1 LSGTI
6 QDSTQAVV
14 AGATV
19 TATNT
24 ETGVV
29 STTKANESGV
39 YNFASLQPGKSYTV
53 SAELAGFR
61 TKVYKDL
68 ELGSTQQVRQNFVL
82 QVSGDTAATS
92 VDVSAAL
99 DSQLATSGASIG
111 NVLSASKV
119 NALPLVGNNVLD
131 LINIMNGYT
140 PPAVLNNSASA
151 ASATLAGLP
160 IMSVNT
166 TMDGI
171 SVQDN
176 RYDLGVSSA
185 THINP
190 DLVEEIRL
198 IVAPVDAETGRGS
211 GQVKILTKSGTN
223 KFSGSAFW
231 NVQNSAVNANTG
243 ATTAP
248 ESNRTGTTSSNI
260 R

>member
-1 LSGTI
+1 MRKLFVGSALSVCLMFHGIAYSQSTNASLSGTV

-14 AGATV
+14 AGAVV
-19 TATNT
+19 TAKNT
-24 ETGVV
+24 DTVV
-29 STTKANESGV
+29 CSTAKANESGV

-53 SAELAGFR
+53 SAELVGFR

-68 ELGSTQQVRQNFVL
+68 ELGSSQQVRQNFVL
-82 QVSGDTAATS
+82 QVGETAATS
-92 VDVSAAL
+92 VDVSAAV

-111 NVLSASKV
+111 NVLSATKV
-119 NALPLVGNNVLD
+119 SALPLVGNNGLD

-140 PPAVLNNSASA
+140 QPAVLNNSASA

-176 RYDLGVSSA
+176 RYDLGVTSA

-211 GQVKILTKSGTN
+211 GQVKILTKS
-223 KFSGSAFW
+223 
-231 NVQNSAVNANTG
+231 
-243 ATTAP
+243 
-248 ESNRTGTTSSNI
+248 
-260 R
+260 